1 MTRRRGKYCKAESF
15 TYTTGL
21 PPPLGEGNRFPSHG
35 KYFAE
40 RARMPLMTTKPMF
53 DLAYEGG
60 FAVGA
65 FNVNNMELAQSIID
79 ACAKEKSPLIL
90 QISKGARK
98 YANIRYLKHIIDAAV
113 EEHPELPIAIH
124 CDHGDTIDL
133 IQQCIN
139 DGYTSVM
146 IDGSHHP
153 FDENAK
159 LTAEAVKLAHA
170 AGVVVEAEL
179 GMLGGIEEDVVG
191 LSAEE
196 YEKNIQQF
204 LTDPKQAADF
214 WKRTGC
220 DSLAVAIGTSHGA
233 YKFKHEAKLAFDR
246 IEEIM
251 KTCPG
256 LPLVMHGSSSVPQEF
271 VELVNK
277 YGGKM
282 PNAKGVPE
290 DQISM
295 AVRKYGVCKVNIDTD
310 LRLAM
315 TAKIREV
322 FATKPAEFDPR
333 NYLGPAREA
342 ITQMVQRKLHVLNSA
357 GKAETINKQWEKLG
371 KPVPAYYRKGR
382 AA

>member
-1 MTRRRGKYCKAESF
+1 
-15 TYTTGL
+15 
-21 PPPLGEGNRFPSHG
+21 
-35 KYFAE
+35 
-40 RARMPLMTTKPMF
+40 MPLMTTKPMF
-53 DLAYEGG
+53 DLAYTGG

-79 ACAKEKSPLIL
+79 ACAVEKSPCIL

-98 YANIRYLKHIIDAAV
+98 YANIRYLKAIIDAAV
-113 EEHPELPIAIH
+113 EDHPELPIAVH
-124 CDHGDTIDL
+124 CDHGDTVDL
-133 IQQCIN
+133 IKTCIA

-153 FDENAK
+153 YDENVHV
-159 LTAEAVKLAHA
+159 TAEATKVAHA
-170 AGVVVEAEL
+170 AGVVVEGEL

-191 LSAEE
+191 LDAEE
-196 YEKNIQQF
+196 YQKNLHKF
-204 LTDPKQAADF
+204 LTDPNQAKDF
-214 WKRTGC
+214 WEKTKI

-233 YKFKHEAKLAFDR
+233 YKFKAAAVLAFDR

-271 VELVNK
+271 VDLVNK

-342 ITQMVQRKLHVLNSA
+342 ITNMVKRKLHVLNSA
-357 GKAETINKQWEKLG
+357 GKADACNKQWEKLG
-371 KPVPAYYRKGR
+371 KPEPTFYTKTK